1 MRFEQKPGNNSGES
15 EERTAREFAQSV
27 EDPGFDRVLSDFRS
41 SVHAWSEAAYNR
53 PRPSAAASSRAV
65 WRKAAA
71 WALGSMLVIGAAGGG
86 VLESRHR
93 QEAARI
99 AAAREAQQQRAFA
112 EEREREAEKELAK
125 VDTDVARE
133 VPNAMEPLAQLM
145 TEDDSQ

>member
-1 MRFEQKPGNNSGES
+1 MRFEQKPGENTVES
-15 EERTAREFAQSV
+15 QERSARESSQSV
-27 EDPGFDRVLSDFRS
+27 EDPALERVLSDFRS
-41 SVHAWSEAAYNR
+41 SVYAWSDALYNR
-53 PRPSAAASSRAV
+53 PRPIAAASSRAV

-71 WALGSMLVIGAAGGG
+71 WSLGSMLVIGAAGGG
-86 VLESRHR
+86 VFEYRHR

-99 AAAREAQQQRAFA
+99 AAAREAQQQRALA

>member
-1 MRFEQKPGNNSGES
+1 MRFEPKPGNNSGES
-15 EERTAREFAQSV
+15 EERTAREFSQSV

-41 SVHAWSEAAYNR
+41 SVHAWSEAAYHR
-53 PRPSAAASSRAV
+53 PRPIAAASRGAV

>member
-1 MRFEQKPGNNSGES
+1 MRFEQKPGINTGES
-15 EERTAREFAQSV
+15 EERTARESAQSV
-27 EDPGFDRVLSDFRS
+27 EGPALDQVLSDFRS

-53 PRPSAAASSRAV
+53 PRPIAAASSRAV

-71 WALGSMLVIGAAGGG
+71 WSLGSMLVIGAAGGG
-86 VLESRHR
+86 VLEYRHR

-99 AAAREAQQQRAFA
+99 AATREAQQQRALA

>member
-1 MRFEQKPGNNSGES
+1 MRFEQKPGKNTGES
-15 EERTAREFAQSV
+15 EERTARESAQSA
-27 EDPGFDRVLSDFRS
+27 EDPALDRVLSDFRA
-41 SVHAWSEAAYNR
+41 SVHTWSDAVYNR
-53 PRPSAAASSRAV
+53 PRPIAVASRRAV

-71 WALGSMLVIGAAGGG
+71 WSLGSMLVIGAAGGG
-86 VLESRHR
+86 VLDFRHR

-99 AAAREAQQQRAFA
+99 AAAREAQQQRALT
-112 EEREREAEKELAK
+112 EEHEREAEKELAK

>member
-1 MRFEQKPGNNSGES
+1 MKFGQKPEKNTGES
-15 EERTAREFAQSV
+15 EERTAREPAQSV
-27 EDPGFDRVLSDFRS
+27 EDAALDRALSDFRS
-41 SVHAWSEAAYNR
+41 SVHAWSDAVYNR
-53 PRPSAAASSRAV
+53 PRPIAAASRRAV

-71 WALGSMLVIGAAGGG
+71 WSLGSMLVIGAAGGG
-86 VLESRHR
+86 VLEIRHR
-93 QEAARI
+93 QDAARV
-99 AAAREAQQQRAFA
+99 AAAREAQRQSALA